1 MPISADQ
8 WRAVT
13 GLNNV
18 RRPRQ
23 VGIKP
28 RYMQQE
34 PWGDNDK
41 LSHHPEP
48 DTTKDTTG
56 GEPRSKRSRVKKGSH
71 RKNRS
76 RRPERDKFRDY
87 STISIRTI
95 VWPSLLALCLAVIVP
110 SLNLTVCGA
119 NVNGIFI
126 TPGAAAGMYRF
137 IAAVIECFNYNYP
150 MCVCHN

>member
-8 WRAVT
+8 WRAVI

-34 PWGDNDK
+34 HCGDYEK

-56 GEPRSKRSRVKKGSH
+56 GGTRSKRSRIKKGSR
-71 RKNRS
+71 RKDRS
-76 RRPERDKFRDY
+76 RRPERDKFQDDC
-87 STISIRTI
+87 TISIRTI
-95 VWPSLLALCLAVIVP
+95 LWPSVLALCLAVIVP

-119 NVNGIFI
+119 NVNDVFI
-126 TPGAAAGMYRF
+126 TPGAAAGMYHF
-137 IAAVIECFNYNYP
+137 YKVLLICFNYP
-150 MCVCHN
+150 VCIRHSN

>member
-34 PWGDNDK
+34 PWGDNEK

-48 DTTKDTTG
+48 DSNKDTTG
-56 GEPRSKRSRVKKGSH
+56 GGARSKRSRVKKGSH

-76 RRPERDKFRDY
+76 RQPERDKFRDD

-95 VWPSLLALCLAVIVP
+95 VWPSVLALCLAVIVP

-119 NVNGIFI
+119 NVNDIFI
-126 TPGAAAGMYRF
+126 TPGAAAGMYQYQYS
-137 IAAVIECFNYNYP
+137 I
-150 MCVCHN
+150 H

>member
-8 WRAVT
+8 WRATT

-34 PWGDNDK
+34 PCWDNDK

-48 DTTKDTTG
+48 DSNKDTTG
-56 GEPRSKRSRVKKGSH
+56 GGARSKRSRIKKGS
-71 RKNRS
+71 RKKDHS
-76 RRPERDKFRDY
+76 RRLERDKFQDD
-87 STISIRTI
+87 STISIRAI
-95 VWPSLLALCLAVIVP
+95 LWPSLLALCLAVIVP

-119 NVNGIFI
+119 NVNNIFI

-137 IAAVIECFNYNYP
+137 YKVLLICFNYP
-150 MCVCHN
+150 LCICHSN